1 MTSIL
6 GEFMVD
12 IASSLIPGISGAV
25 QGYKHARFEKN
36 ITTFTEDLY
45 SNIDKFRSNLENKTI
60 E

>member
-1 MTSIL
+1 
-6 GEFMVD
+6 MVD